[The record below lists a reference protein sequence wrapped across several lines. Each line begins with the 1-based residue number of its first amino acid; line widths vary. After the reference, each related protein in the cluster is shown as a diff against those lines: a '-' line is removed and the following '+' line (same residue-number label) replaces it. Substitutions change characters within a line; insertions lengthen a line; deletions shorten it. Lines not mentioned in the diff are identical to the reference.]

1 MPDLPPIA
9 CSLSGDGQYARLAEW
24 QELLATATSRAEI
37 DGGARYVF
45 APAGELVEKRLRRLA
60 QAEQE
65 CCSFFDFVVQRTSQR
80 VVLGVTAPVEAQ
92 EAFRFL
98 FR

>member
-45 APAGELVEKRLRRLA
+45 APAG
-60 QAEQE
+60 
-65 CCSFFDFVVQRTSQR
+65 
-80 VVLGVTAPVEAQ
+80 
-92 EAFRFL
+92 
-98 FR
+98 